1 MESGIISE
9 RHLSASSQF
18 STNHSPNKG
27 RLHSTAE
34 PGAWS
39 SLISDLN
46 QWLQIDVLGLDRR
59 YTRVTRVATQGRH
72 YAQEQQWV
80 TKYKVHYGDDGV
92 NFQYYKKQG
101 QTTDKV
107 RPICNINILNIILA

>member
-1 MESGIISE
+1 MENGVISD
-9 RHLSASSQF
+9 RHLGASSQL

-39 SLISDLN
+39 SLTNDLN
-46 QWLQIDVLGLDRR
+46 QRLQIDILGLDRR

-72 YAQEQQWV
+72 SVKEQQWV
-80 TKYKVHYGDDGV
+80 TKYKVEYGNDGV

-107 RPICNINILNIILA
+107 RQICNISVLNIILA